1 MYFLI
6 FQLEDM
12 LKLSINFRRI
22 SAYKSYAYNKKRM
35 WLLRF
40 KLLEECA
47 IIIIFVFDIE
57 FTLLV
62 PYDNNSMKK
71 KLHQLTLVIPAN
83 SPRTIP
89 KFHLISWYG
98 SFVERH
104 GFCRVLDRLPK
115 TLKKLCL
122 FTKFPHH
129 KIRWNFGIWCG
140 D

>member
-6 FQLEDM
+6 FQLEGM

-47 IIIIFVFDIE
+47 IIIIFAFDIE

-71 KLHQLTLVIPAN
+71 KITPIDARHSSQFTTYNTKISPDFLVWKFCGKAQFLQSFGPFTQN
-83 SPRTIP
+83 SKETV
-89 KFHLISWYG
+89 
-98 SFVERH
+98 SF
-104 GFCRVLDRLPK
+104 
-115 TLKKLCL
+115 
-122 FTKFPHH
+122 H
-129 KIRWNFGIWCG
+129 KILAPQN
-140 D
+140 